1 MAEIKTGAQMIDLKN
16 LRVLIKG
23 AGEMA
28 SGVAFR
34 LVQAGLKVLTTEIA
48 APLAVRRAVSFC
60 EAVHDGEKTVEGLTA
75 RLVKNV
81 TEAVMIQKKGMLPVL
96 VDPDLSC
103 LAEYQPQVIVDALLA
118 KKNTGL
124 KKTMADLTI
133 GLGPGFNA
141 PEEVHLAIET
151 NRGHNLGRLI
161 YEGSPEPNTGV
172 PGAMDG
178 VTAKRV
184 LRAPSDGKF
193 EPDCRLGDSVEQG
206 QVLALVNSVEL
217 KAQVSG
223 VLRGLIRPGSS
234 VYKGLKV
241 GDIDPRGKVEYL
253 NTISEKARALGGSV
267 LEGIMH
273 ELNR

>member
-1 MAEIKTGAQMIDLKN
+1 
-16 LRVLIKG
+16 
-23 AGEMA
+23 
-28 SGVAFR
+28 
-34 LVQAGLKVLTTEIA
+34 
-48 APLAVRRAVSFC
+48 
-60 EAVHDGEKTVEGLTA
+60 
-75 RLVKNV
+75 
-81 TEAVMIQKKGMLPVL
+81 
-96 VDPDLSC
+96 
-103 LAEYQPQVIVDALLA
+103 
-118 KKNTGL
+118 
-124 KKTMADLTI
+124 
-133 GLGPGFNA
+133 
-141 PEEVHLAIET
+141 
-151 NRGHNLGRLI
+151 
-161 YEGSPEPNTGV
+161 
-172 PGAMDG
+172 
-178 VTAKRV
+178 V

-273 ELNR
+273 EFNR